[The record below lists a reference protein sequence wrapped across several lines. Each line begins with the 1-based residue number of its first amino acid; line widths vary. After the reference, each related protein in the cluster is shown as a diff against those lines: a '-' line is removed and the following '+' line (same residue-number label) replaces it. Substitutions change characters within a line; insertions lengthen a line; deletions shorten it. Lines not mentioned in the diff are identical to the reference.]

1 MIMSLSRI
9 VANYILRL
17 ALSSLA
23 VLMMVIMRTT
33 IDIVHTTSHAIIVV
47 VYSKKSDDRH
57 HSGNFHRPY
66 LDHGW
71 LHRNDGVDDHYGC
84 E

>member
-1 MIMSLSRI
+1 MRYLHEKSFSLP
-9 VANYILRL
+9 RL
-17 ALSSLA
+17 SNFGFLD
-23 VLMMVIMRTT
+23 
-33 IDIVHTTSHAIIVV
+33 IDYSDGLPDFNSFKNDMDCIITAG